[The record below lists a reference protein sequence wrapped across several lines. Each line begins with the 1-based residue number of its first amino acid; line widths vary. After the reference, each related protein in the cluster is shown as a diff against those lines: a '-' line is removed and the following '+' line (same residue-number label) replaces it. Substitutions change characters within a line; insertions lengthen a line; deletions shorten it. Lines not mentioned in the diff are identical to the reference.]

1 MKRHGRILSSLAVA
15 AVFLSS
21 SPGWANHEGIPV
33 YRTNMYSDATKTTQV
48 GSIEF
53 QYCTYYVETDGAQY
67 ALSGTYTYYQENE
80 LIGWCSEWNFGPL
93 HADS

>member
-1 MKRHGRILSSLAVA
+1 MQKRSLLSSIAVA
-15 AVFLSS
+15 AVLLSA
-21 SPGWANHEGIPV
+21 SPAWANHEGVPV
-33 YRTNMYSDATKTTQV
+33 YRTNMYSDASKTTQV

-53 QYCTYYVETDGAQY
+53 SYCTYYAQSDGVQY
-67 ALSGTYTYYQENE
+67 HLEGTYTNYQDSE